1 MKKVLV
7 IGAGEYQIPL
17 IKRLKELGHAVYC
30 VDGNSKAPGAQYTDS
45 FEIMDVCDK
54 EACLEYAREKG
65 VEAVMTYGATI
76 TLPTVAFI
84 GNQLGLPA
92 INEQTAI
99 ISKNKFAIKQCLANG
114 GLNVKGDFFCLRDAN
129 ELSDKKIHTPCV
141 IKPCDGSGSK
151 GVSIV
156 ASEGEIPAA
165 IEYAFDSARFGEIYI
180 EDFIDG
186 EEYSAEVFCGN
197 GQKFVY
203 AIVKTTFYRDAD
215 GELHYGHRV
224 PSGLPGNIE
233 SDIEVE
239 VLKATDA
246 LGITIGSVNFDII
259 VSNENKKP
267 YIIDVGIRIGQNLIA
282 SHMVPLSRG
291 VSELDSIIQL
301 SLGESPDIEP
311 KFKKCVATRLLI
323 YTPGIISEI
332 KDYSDIIGKNNI
344 VNVVL
349 RKGVGDVLKPYKEK
363 SDSCGWVLTYG
374 NTPEEAEAN
383 AEAAKQ
389 LLKDYIIIS

>member
-17 IKRLKELGHAVYC
+17 IKRLKEFGHTVYC
-30 VDGNSKAPGAQYTDS
+30 VDGNSKAPGLQYTDA
-45 FEIMDVCDK
+45 FEIMDVREK
-54 EACLEYAREKG
+54 EACLEYARKIG
-65 VEAVMTYGATI
+65 IDAVMTYGATI
-76 TLPTVAFI
+76 TLPTVAYI
-84 GNQLGLPA
+84 GNQLELPA

-99 ISKNKFAIKQCLANG
+99 ISKSKFAIKQCLASG
-114 GLNVKGDFFCLRDAN
+114 GLNVKGDFFCLRDAS

-141 IKPCDGSGSK
+141 IKPSDGSGSK

-156 ASEGEIPAA
+156 TSESEISAA
-165 IEYAFDSARFGEIYI
+165 VEYAFASARFGEIYV
-180 EDFIDG
+180 EDFIEG

-197 GQKFVY
+197 GQKYVY

-224 PSGLPGNIE
+224 PSGLPNSIE
-233 SDIEVE
+233 SDIEEE
-239 VLKATDA
+239 VLKATDV

-259 VSNENKKP
+259 VSNENKKI

-291 VSELDSIIQL
+291 VSELDSIIQI
-301 SLGESPDIEP
+301 SLGEPPDIEP

-323 YTPGIISEI
+323 YTPGVISEI
-332 KDYSDIIGKNNI
+332 KDYGEIIGKNNI
-344 VNVVL
+344 VDVVL
-349 RKGVGDVLKPYKEK
+349 RKGVGDVLRPYKEK

-374 NTPEEAEAN
+374 NTPDEAEAN
-383 AEAAKQ
+383 AEKARQ
-389 LLKDYIIIS
+389 LLKEYIIIS